1 MAYARKK
8 ADPATKK
15 TGAPA
20 KLCVDPKM
28 AEAICNNLELG
39 MPITLAAEAEGVHR
53 QTIYRWMEEFPEFA
67 LRVTRAKAAG
77 AKNLVVRALAGS
89 KGSAMA
95 GWMLE
100 RRYEDY
106 RQVTKVITGDED
118 DLGGRTVEELEAER
132 DRIRAKIEASER

>member
-20 KLCVDPKM
+20 KPCVEPKM

-39 MPITLAAEAEGVHR
+39 MPITLAAEAEGIHR

-67 LRVTRAKAAG
+67 LQVTRAKAAG

-100 RRYEDY
+100 RRYEEY
-106 RQVTKVITGDED
+106 RPVTKVINAEEDEFA
-118 DLGGRTVEELEAER
+118 GRTVDELEGER
-132 DRIRAKIEASER
+132 DRLRAKLAAAE